1 MGLMSRVSSRT
12 YRILTK
18 KMPAAYDPNNIF
30 AKIIRGE
37 IPSYKIF
44 ETDDVLAI
52 LDAFPVSKGHSLL
65 IPKNCEETS
74 VETMSPEAAA
84 KLFSELPRLCKI
96 VKEATDCDALNVVSN
111 LGKEA
116 GQVVF
121 HPHIHVMPRTADD
134 KLIKL
139 PPAYKGMIDKED
151 L

>member
-1 MGLMSRVSSRT
+1 MGLISRVSSRT
-12 YRILTK
+12 YRFI
-18 KMPAAYDPNNIF
+18 MPTYD
-30 AKIIRGE
+30 K
-37 IPSYKIF
+37 YKIF

-52 LDAFPVSKGHSLL
+52 LDALPVSKGHSLL

-96 VKEATDCDALNVVSN
+96 VKEATGCDALNVVSN

-121 HPHIHVMPRTADD
+121 HPHIHVMPRTTDD

-139 PPAYKGMIDKED
+139 PSAYKGMIDKEEA
-151 L
+151 LKLLEAMKNEKQE